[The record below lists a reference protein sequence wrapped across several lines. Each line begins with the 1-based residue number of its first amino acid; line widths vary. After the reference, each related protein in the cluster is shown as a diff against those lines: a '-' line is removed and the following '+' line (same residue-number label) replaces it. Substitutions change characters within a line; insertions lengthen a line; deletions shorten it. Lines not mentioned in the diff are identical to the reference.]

1 MSTALLE
8 NSIVAGRNKIRT
20 SPLDHRTVSISRLW
34 FAYCAN
40 QYSTMFGVDLGKT
53 DLKSEQNDTS
63 GRGARAR
70 NIYSSARQFQRLES
84 KQNRTYNIIIHFN
97 RRSVSISPL
106 TCLFYRREV
115 SFTIHHKFLLV
126 YITLFQLSAL
136 YSVVYPV
143 CKSKANFAHRFS
155 PPCIDSHGSDDALR
169 RNVNRNVRTVFCVI
183 EIAEVVSS
191 LAELE

>member
-1 MSTALLE
+1 MVIKSSVVKSSNVYSTARKF
-8 NSIVAGRNKIRT
+8 NWIIPGRNKIRN
-20 SPLDHRTVSISRLW
+20 SPLNHCTVSISRLW
-34 FAYCAN
+34 FTYCAN
-40 QYSTMFGVDLGKT
+40 QYSMFGVDMRKA

-126 YITLFQLSAL
+126 YITLFQLSTL
-136 YSVVYPV
+136 YS
-143 CKSKANFAHRFS
+143 
-155 PPCIDSHGSDDALR
+155 
-169 RNVNRNVRTVFCVI
+169 
-183 EIAEVVSS
+183 IAEVVSS
-191 LAELE
+191 LAELEYNPWLYICQIHNIRKFV

>member
-40 QYSTMFGVDLGKT
+40 QYSTMFGVDMRKA

-63 GRGARAR
+63 GRGARAQ

-106 TCLFYRREV
+106 TCLFYRRKV

-126 YITLFQLSAL
+126 YITLFQLSTL
-136 YSVVYPV
+136 YSVVYLV
-143 CKSKANFAHRFS
+143 SCKSKHVCDKGAVFS
-155 PPCIDSHGSDDALR
+155 TSTGSR
-169 RNVNRNVRTVFCVI
+169 G
-183 EIAEVVSS
+183 VSC
-191 LAELE
+191 E